1 LSLLKEVLTKRGDL
15 TPGQQQRY
23 QTIADYLDK
32 KSALA
37 TAKVLT
43 LAEAARVC
51 GRLGAAL
58 AIAELRVLKRK
69 SADVTG
75 STNGIGLTIA
85 SSLAAAGANVLRTAR

>member
-1 LSLLKEVLTKRGDL
+1 VLTKRGDL

-43 LAEAARVC
+43 LASEKPP
-51 GRLGAAL
+51 
-58 AIAELRVLKRK
+58 E
-69 SADVTG
+69 S
-75 STNGIGLTIA
+75 
-85 SSLAAAGANVLRTAR
+85 AAG